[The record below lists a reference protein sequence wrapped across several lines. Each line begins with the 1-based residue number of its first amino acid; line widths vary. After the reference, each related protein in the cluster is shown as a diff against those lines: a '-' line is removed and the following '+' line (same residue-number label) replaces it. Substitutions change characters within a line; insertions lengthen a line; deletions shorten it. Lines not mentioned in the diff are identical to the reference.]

1 MIIKNTKK
9 TTGGKVKSA
18 LKKVATGALGA
29 IATAKL
35 GDNYDPKI
43 KREAI
48 LDRID
53 KKLEEKKMGKKYLD
67 TKKGSLEQSILDL
80 WQEGYK
86 KTEAVSPAQQIC
98 NCNL

>member
-1 MIIKNTKK
+1 M
-9 TTGGKVKSA
+9 KSA
-18 LKKVATGALGA
+18 LKKTTIGGALGA

-53 KKLEEKKMGKKYLD
+53 KKLEEKKNG
-67 TKKGSLEQSILDL
+67 
-80 WQEGYK
+80 
-86 KTEAVSPAQQIC
+86 
-98 NCNL
+98 